1 MTKIIGAHRMLD
13 MDIRTRQAT
22 IVARIS
28 RAGASTG
35 NTEDRNTVLSIT
47 GQLTLMLVTVLI
59 RAAEKR
65 SATRFLLAKNSNMD
79 GGSADHAA
87 KKKKANTSTPE
98 SSNAAVSG
106 PTPMQL
112 VVTPLG
118 DRRPVP
124 QRQQIILG
132 TRVYKQHIA
141 VTLLRVTG
149 STSYGRREVSLL
161 TSTAAPAAP
170 TSIVLLPKSSSSMD
184 TPPGLTMAVSPPTP
198 APLGR
203 SLTST
208 PPPSAPVQTLPA
220 STPPMQT
227 PLASS
232 RQSTSAPTKS
242 PLVPTLPMPTSFV
255 LTPPLPTTTTQT
267 AAYTHEVHVT
277 QPGSSSIKHS
287 TFGHVRSPCTPL
299 QVYRHKRSKSLPPLS
314 SSHTPVLIASTLILP
329 ICISNGLVNQEEKTE
344 GLCRS
349 NRCNAAISSNGIAA
363 ADEDSTTKAKRR
375 SAMRNLDGPMMSK
388 MADLAKSSLLSTS
401 YLDPSIE
408 FDSVY
413 VPEYGDVGNSQ
424 EGLFPG
430 LFISD
435 GFVFPPSEHENLPIE
450 SDLDGSNNNNNGQE
464 SSCAGNIYEGCNEP
478 AKEVD
483 GRSLSVSG
491 DLHSANETTIPN
503 LEPPEIH
510 AEQVKDN
517 ATIKCDLPCEGWLK
531 RKSNCLSHRMK
542 GVTTVCTIVAAG
554 ALMGFVIIGQRWQ
567 QDKLHL
573 HHFQFNIGTEGGNRI
588 VGIFSRCKDALP
600 SSQQLKSLL
609 PTRVLPQEPL
619 SA

>member
-1 MTKIIGAHRMLD
+1 
-13 MDIRTRQAT
+13 
-22 IVARIS
+22 
-28 RAGASTG
+28 
-35 NTEDRNTVLSIT
+35 
-47 GQLTLMLVTVLI
+47 
-59 RAAEKR
+59 
-65 SATRFLLAKNSNMD
+65 
-79 GGSADHAA
+79 
-87 KKKKANTSTPE
+87 
-98 SSNAAVSG
+98 
-106 PTPMQL
+106 MQL
-112 VVTPLG
+112 AVTPFG

-132 TRVYKQHIA
+132 TRVNKQHIA
-141 VTLLRVTG
+141 VTPLRVTG
-149 STSYGRREVSLL
+149 STSYGWREVSLS

-184 TPPGLTMAVSPPTP
+184 TQPGLTMAVSPPTP

-255 LTPPLPTTTTQT
+255 QTPPVPTTTTQT
-267 AAYTHEVHVT
+267 AAYTHEGHVT

-299 QVYRHKRSKSLPPLS
+299 QVYRRKRSKSLPPLS

-388 MADLAKSSLLSTS
+388 MADLVKSSLSSTS
-401 YLDPSIE
+401 YLDPSI
-408 FDSVY
+408 
-413 VPEYGDVGNSQ
+413 GM
-424 EGLFPG
+424 
-430 LFISD
+430 
-435 GFVFPPSEHENLPIE
+435 H
-450 SDLDGSNNNNNGQE
+450 SN
-464 SSCAGNIYEGCNEP
+464 
-478 AKEVD
+478 
-483 GRSLSVSG
+483 
-491 DLHSANETTIPN
+491 
-503 LEPPEIH
+503 
-510 AEQVKDN
+510 
-517 ATIKCDLPCEGWLK
+517 
-531 RKSNCLSHRMK
+531 
-542 GVTTVCTIVAAG
+542 
-554 ALMGFVIIGQRWQ
+554 
-567 QDKLHL
+567 
-573 HHFQFNIGTEGGNRI
+573 
-588 VGIFSRCKDALP
+588 LP
-600 SSQQLKSLL
+600 SSSI
-609 PTRVLPQEPL
+609 VYL
-619 SA
+619 SMNNFPPIWER